1 LAAQAD
7 DSSKLTRLS
16 NTDLKQIIEQD
27 VVNNQF
33 LVTGKLTRNVYDE
46 GATFTDEIDTY
57 SMPQWIQGTQ
67 RLFRGDGSNV
77 RLVGDINVSEE
88 KVEFRFDE
96 DLMFNIPLLHPV
108 VNLSGKVVL
117 ERSPDSGLIT
127 SYREFWDQDVKEVL
141 KTARFF

>member
-1 LAAQAD
+1 MNRYL
-7 DSSKLTRLS
+7 LML
-16 NTDLKQIIEQD
+16 
-27 VVNNQF
+27 
-33 LVTGKLTRNVYDE
+33 
-46 GATFTDEIDTY
+46 
-57 SMPQWIQGTQ
+57 QWIQGTQ

-77 RLVGDINVSEE
+77 RLVGDVNVSDD

-108 VNLSGKVVL
+108 VNLNLSGKVVL

-141 KTARFF
+141 ITALFF